1 MKTCPQ
7 CKMRYPNEAIF
18 CFVDGGD
25 LIVLK
30 DKRIGTLVAG
40 RYRIEEVIGEG
51 GMATVYRATQT
62 LTERVC
68 AVKIMNATFAKEA
81 TVRERFR
88 REAKSAQKLAHPNI
102 IEIFDQGDTEDGTA
116 YIAMEILKGK
126 GLAEVISKGA
136 IELQRALLIMIQL
149 ARGIARAHDLGV
161 IHRDLKPENIFLSEI
176 EGGGDLVKLLDFG
189 IALSKQD
196 SRLTGTGEIFGT
208 PQYMAPERITSGDPG
223 PAADI
228 YSLGILFYEIL
239 TGQLP
244 FDAPDIATFFQ
255 MHLKQAPVP
264 PTKLNARIPLPLE
277 GLILRMLAK
286 DPKDRPVDAHRV
298 HGDLIELARDAD
310 LQIPSVPESEAHTR
324 RGFKHEPPNAPRV
337 TVDVDRWARRVET
350 FERMLEGAYGA
361 KAPPSAAEHLVQAKT
376 LVPRIVEVRKATQ
389 DAQKALAVIADK
401 GRDGRQRF
409 GFAVDALGVDAS
421 KAKDEV
427 RVVDAHF
434 NVVKARSEQ
443 AALRYV
449 AAQREILTWEGRCGF
464 QQPTTDLAQAYRTAA
479 NTVESWVKAKE
490 EERKAGLMREAN
502 ERAARDLEFQIQA
515 LRTAL
520 VAREKEIDAGHLEAE
535 QRMIDLSA
543 KAVALETEFVTVA
556 MHLCEPLRMMP
567 ELWPMFEAMEA
578 DAA

>member
-7 CKMRYPNEAIF
+7 CKMRYPNEAVF

-62 LTERVC
+62 LTDRVC
-68 AVKIMNATFAKEA
+68 AVKIMNSTFAKEA

-116 YIAMEILKGK
+116 YIAMEILRGK
-126 GLAEVISKGA
+126 GLAEVIAKGA
-136 IELQRALLIMIQL
+136 VELPRALIIMIQL

-161 IHRDLKPENIFLSEI
+161 VHRDLKPENIFISEV

-208 PQYMAPERITSGDPG
+208 PQYMAPERITAGDPG

-244 FDAPDIATFFQ
+244 FDAADIATFFQ

-264 PTKLNARIPLPLE
+264 PTKLNPRIPLPLE
-277 GLILRMLAK
+277 DLVLRMMAK
-286 DPKDRPVDAHRV
+286 SPKDRPVDAHRV
-298 HGDLIELARDAD
+298 HGDLVELAREAE
-310 LQIPSVPESEAHTR
+310 LQIPSVPESEANTR
-324 RGFKHEPPNAPRV
+324 RGFKLEPPTAARL
-337 TVDVDRWARRVET
+337 TVDVDRWARRVDT
-350 FERMLEGAYGA
+350 FERMLEGAYGR
-361 KAPPSAAEHLVQAKT
+361 KAPASAAEQLAQVKA
-376 LVPRIVEVRKATQ
+376 LVPAIVVVRKATHE
-389 DAQKALAVIADK
+389 AQKALAAIVDK

-409 GFAVDALGVDAS
+409 GVAVDALGVDAS
-421 KAKDEV
+421 KAKEEV

-443 AALRYV
+443 ASTRYL
-449 AAQREILTWEGRCGF
+449 AAQREILSWEGRCGF
-464 QQPTTDLAQAYRTAA
+464 QNPTTDLAQAYRTAA
-479 NTVESWVKAKE
+479 NTVESWVKARE
-490 EERKAGLMREAN
+490 EERKANAMREAN
-502 ERAARDLEFQIQA
+502 ERAASDLEFQIQA

-520 VAREKEIDAGHLEAE
+520 VAREKEIDAEHGEAE

-543 KAVALETEFVTVA
+543 KAIAHEVEFIMVA
-556 MHLCEPLRMMP
+556 MKLCEPLRMMP
-567 ELWPMFEAMEA
+567 ELWPMFATMEA